1 MEFKDNMDLYLLQ
14 TMSIILITAVVILLL
29 FNKLKL
35 PSMIGLF
42 ITGMVL
48 GQFITS
54 TSLITEISELGV
66 IFLLFIIGLE
76 FSIEKFS
83 AIKHYAL
90 IGGLLQVVLTTILVT
105 LLSLYAMPF
114 NQAIFMGFLVCFSST
129 AIVMKLIQKKQL
141 THTLQGRV
149 TLGILIFQDIA
160 VIIVLLLTPLL
171 AGESIDLT
179 LLPTVLGKLAL
190 LVVIIVVVGLYLV
203 PRALKEAAKTKN
215 RDLFMLLVLF
225 ICLGTTFGTSAIGI
239 SPELG
244 AFIAGLII
252 SNTDY
257 AHQTLGYIQPF
268 QDVFMSIFLISIG
281 LMIDVNYF
289 VQNIILI
296 LALTVLVLFVKFI
309 ATLITGEILNIPI
322 RTTIAISIL
331 LSQIGEFSFVL
342 AGVGIT
348 HGLLTRELFTMFLA
362 VSIITMS
369 STPFLQNMTPKV
381 VDLFKR
387 IPYFHVDD
395 ELLLIKEE
403 EVEQEVLE
411 DHVIIV
417 GFGVNGK
424 NLSRAC
430 YHYHI
435 PYVIVDLNPL
445 IVEKE
450 KALGLPIIYGDAS
463 NESVLKELKIND
475 AKCIIIATSNY
486 ASTLKTIDTARR
498 LNPDIHIIVRTRY
511 LKNVEEVYEV
521 GADVVIPEEFETSI
535 VIFTKLMDYY
545 DNDVDDV
552 TDTIDTLRSDNYYE
566 FRSIAPD
573 ELTTKLNE
581 QLTDLSV
588 DSVYVKDKKQLDE
601 YDFKKH
607 DLTVVSI
614 IRDNKTILGI
624 SPKFELKQDD
634 LILFTG
640 SEDNVENFM
649 KEVYTS
655 ENPVN

>member
-1 MEFKDNMDLYLLQ
+1 MDLYLLE
-14 TMSIILITAVVILLL
+14 TMSIILITAVVILLI

-42 ITGMVL
+42 LTGIVL

-54 TSLITEISELGV
+54 TSIITSISELGV

-83 AIKHYAL
+83 AIKHYA
-90 IGGLLQVVLTTILVT
+90 IVGGLLQVVLTTLIVM
-105 LLSLYAMPF
+105 LLSLYVMPV
-114 NQAIFMGFLVCFSST
+114 NKAIFMGFLVCFSST

-160 VIIVLLLTPLL
+160 VILVLLLTPLL
-171 AGESIDLT
+171 GGESIDLT
-179 LLPTVLGKLAL
+179 ILPSVLTKLIALAL
-190 LVVIIVVVGLYLV
+190 IIVVVGLLVV

-215 RDLFMLLVLF
+215 RDLYMLLVLF
-225 ICLGTTFGTSAIGI
+225 ICIGTTFGTTAIGI

-289 VQNIILI
+289 VSNILLI
-296 LALTVLVLFVKFI
+296 IALSIVVLVVKFI

-348 HGLLTRELFTMFLA
+348 HGLLTREVFTMFLA

-369 STPFLQNMTPKV
+369 STPFLQKITPHV

-387 IPYFHVDD
+387 IPYFHVDE
-395 ELLLIKEE
+395 ELTMIKQEE
-403 EVEQEVLE
+403 IQSQLLE

-450 KALGLPIIYGDAS
+450 KALGLPIIYGNAS

-475 AKCIIIATSNY
+475 ANCIIIATSNY
-486 ASTLKTIDTARR
+486 ESTLKTIDAARR
-498 LNPDIHIIVRTRY
+498 LNPNIHIIVRTRY
-511 LKNVEEVYEV
+511 LKNVDEVYEA

-545 DNDVDDV
+545 DKDVDEI

-566 FRSIAPD
+566 FRSIAPE

-581 QLTDLSV
+581 NLTDLMV
-588 DSVYVKDKKQLDE
+588 DSIYVKDKRKLDE
-601 YDFKKH
+601 YGFKKH
-607 DLTVVSI
+607 DLTVTAV
-614 IRDNKTILGI
+614 IRDNKTILGL
-624 SPKFELKQDD
+624 SPKFELQHDD

-640 SEDNVENFM
+640 SENNIDEFFKDGHEAERGV
-649 KEVYTS
+649 
-655 ENPVN
+655 